1 MFFYKILE
9 YFKSLHNRFKRVK
22 IRVVHDEDLTKL
34 LDSIGI
40 TEQIKK
46 GEYKCMYCERTV
58 SMDNLWAIKVKE
70 KKIYI
75 VCSNSECLNKIF

>member
-1 MFFYKILE
+1 MFFYEILE
-9 YFKSLHNRFKRVK
+9 YFKSLGNRFKKVK

-40 TEQIKK
+40 TGQIEK
-46 GEYKCMYCERTV
+46 GEYKCMYCEKTV
-58 SMDNLWAIKVKE
+58 SLDNLWAIKIKE

-75 VCSNSECLNKIF
+75 VCSNSECLNKIS